1 MEPNSSVIY
10 GTEQQRCLW
19 QWLHNLKTDPPAPP
33 IHRKWISSMLF
44 SSSWCSPFLPAPLC
58 SPLDWPQL
66 SSRLCVMQGE
76 HQLGRRNSGLHRGR
90 LLLHTTPSLCRLFL
104 VSFFATPVF
113 SVCICSCIC
122 VCICINICI
131 CNSGPCR
138 GWTLVHRV
146 SSLCLRLLISLL
158 YHLCFMIWVLHVR
171 LLS

>member
-1 MEPNSSVIY
+1 MEPNSSVRY

-19 QWLHNLKTDPPAPP
+19 QWLHMNLKTDPPAPP

-44 SSSWCSPFLPAPLC
+44 SSSWCSPCLPAPLC
-58 SPLDWPQL
+58 SPLDWPQP

-113 SVCICSCIC
+113 SVFVPVFVSVFVSIFVSA
-122 VCICINICI
+122 
-131 CNSGPCR
+131 
-138 GWTLVHRV
+138 TLVPAGGGLWYTGFQV
-146 SSLCLRLLISLL
+146 
-158 YHLCFMIWVLHVR
+158 YV
-171 LLS
+171 